1 MASNSLEMKVDLSDF
16 LTAQGTLEAKE
27 NDLLAILERYDNIK
41 KRASE
46 FIEEDD
52 SRFSKMQEAVEVE
65 ISKVKAQLNLVQ
77 KIQDRINKVV
87 DAMNSME
94 ESSNRI
100 IDQSKETIKEGI
112 ESIIDLKSLGLS

>member
-16 LTAQGTLEAKE
+16 LTARGTLEAKE
-27 NDLLAILERYDNIK
+27 NDLMTILERYGNIR

-46 FIEEDD
+46 FIEDDD
-52 SRFSKMQEAVEVE
+52 SRFAKMQEAVEVE
-65 ISKVKAQLNLVQ
+65 ISKVKAQLKLVQ
-77 KIQDRINKVV
+77 KIQNQINKIV
-87 DAMNSME
+87 DAMDSME

-112 ESIIDLKSLGLS
+112 ESIIDLKSLGL

>member
-1 MASNSLEMKVDLSDF
+1 MTAYRVEYGNVGFYIQPDMIKTYSDMGYRIF
-16 LTAQGTLEAKE
+16 KT
-27 NDLLAILERYDNIK
+27 
-41 KRASE
+41 
-46 FIEEDD
+46 
-52 SRFSKMQEAVEVE
+52 VEVE